1 MGESDLTSRVN
12 VEIPAA
18 ARMFDFLGGGTNNFP
33 ADRRS
38 VEDLLALA
46 PSSRELVIQSRAF
59 LLRAVESVVCD
70 HGITQILDHG
80 SGFPAERNVHQVA
93 QAVDRNCRVVYIDN
107 DPTVILHSR
116 ALLDENENV
125 RILGADIADPAAIR
139 QGTEGFID
147 FDKPVA
153 MLFVSVLHCFADDLQ
168 AAAIVRE
175 SVRGLPPG
183 SVVVLCQLASDRADF
198 RRQVTGFM
206 RERTGGRWGR
216 VRSRDDVADFF
227 DGLDVQ
233 EPGLVDVSDW
243 RPDTEVLAR
252 QRSLEWITYGG
263 LAVVR

>member
-18 ARMFDFLGGGTNNFP
+18 ARMYDFLGGGTNNFP

-38 VEDLLALA
+38 AEDLLVIA
-46 PSSRELVIQSRAF
+46 PSSRELVLQNRAF
-59 LLRAVESVVCD
+59 LMRAVESIVRD

-93 QAVDRNCRVVYIDN
+93 QAADRDCKVVYIDN
-107 DPTVILHSR
+107 DPTVVLHSQ

-125 RILGADIADPAAIR
+125 RILGADITDPAAVR
-139 QGTEGFID
+139 KGTEGFID

-153 MLFVSVLHCFADDLQ
+153 ALFVSVLHCLADDLQ
-168 AAAIVRE
+168 AAEVVRE
-175 SVRGLPPG
+175 SIRDLRPG
-183 SVVVLCQLASDRADF
+183 SVVVLCQLVSDRADF

-206 RERTGGRWGR
+206 RECTGGKWGR
-216 VRSRDDVADFF
+216 VRSRDEVADFF
-227 DGLDVQ
+227 DGLDVK
-233 EPGLVDVSDW
+233 EPGLVDVSHW
-243 RPDTEVLAR
+243 RPDTEVLPR
-252 QRSLEWITYGG
+252 QRSDEWITYGG

>member
-18 ARMFDFLGGGTNNFP
+18 ARMYDFLAGGTNNFP
-33 ADRRS
+33 ADRRTA
-38 VEDLLALA
+38 EDLLAIA
-46 PSSRELVIQSRAF
+46 PSSRELVRHNRAF
-59 LLRAVESVVCD
+59 LLRAVTSIVRE

-80 SGFPAERNVHQVA
+80 SGFPADRNVHQVA
-93 QAVDRNCRVVYIDN
+93 QAADRASKVVYIDN
-107 DPTVILHSR
+107 DPTVVLHSR

-139 QGTEGFID
+139 ARTDGFID
-147 FDKPVA
+147 YGEPVA
-153 MLFVSVLHCFADDLQ
+153 MLFVSVLHSFADDLE
-168 AAAIVRE
+168 AAAVVQE
-175 SVRGLPPG
+175 SIRGLRPG

-206 RERTGGRWGR
+206 RERTQGMWGR
-216 VRSRDDVADFF
+216 VRSRDEVADLF

-233 EPGLVDVSDW
+233 DPGLVDVSEW
-243 RPDTEVLAR
+243 HPDTEVLAP
-252 QRSLEWITYGG
+252 QRSREWITYGG